1 MPPSSSDAHDPLR
14 RARAWGAARWRQLR
28 AGMADPYAPA
38 RGPETERRRRRGLQ
52 TAAGVLASLALV
64 FVLFLLLFD
73 WNMLRGPISRFASAQ
88 TGRQIAITGDLEV
101 RPWSLK
107 PAAAFNGV
115 VVDDPEW
122 AGEGKTAQ
130 VERLTVQMEL
140 LPLLRGHRILT
151 RLEVR
156 HPDVRLLRAADGRH
170 TWDFSKDDKPSGEP
184 LELPLIR
191 RFVIEEGELRFEDRQ
206 RDLTFSGTISAQ
218 EEAGGAQGF
227 RLAGDGRLNG
237 EPFRLRVGGG
247 PLINIDPGDPYPFDA
262 EVRAGAT
269 RITAKGA
276 LPEPFDLG
284 RFHLDLTAVGP
295 DLADLY
301 RLTGLA
307 LPNTPPYELKGRLV
321 REGRVYSLDDLGGR
335 LGDSDIRGDLRVDTR
350 EERPFLHADL
360 RSRRLDFDDLATVF
374 GGAPATGEG
383 ETASQGQ
390 QAVARQMQVNA
401 RIFPDSPLQ
410 VERIRA
416 MDAELS
422 YRAEAIEAPH
432 LPLRGADLH
441 LTLDKGLLNA
451 DRVVFSLP
459 QGDFS
464 GAIQL
469 DARQDVPVTTMDMR
483 LSGARLE
490 QLIPVQSGGAQPLRG
505 DLVGRVQLRGR
516 GLSVHDTMSTA
527 DGEVVVVIPQG
538 EVREAFAELL
548 GVNVVK
554 GLGLLLSGDQSQ
566 VPIRCAVGHFRAR
579 NGVLR
584 SNQIVF
590 DTEPVLGHGE
600 GRIDLGRE
608 RMSVRIDG
616 EAKEPRLIR
625 LMAPVTVSGPLR
637 KPSLG
642 VEAGGA
648 IAQAGLA
655 AALGAVAAPL
665 AALLPFV
672 DPGLAEDAACGA
684 LIAEARRQGAPAD

>member
-1 MPPSSSDAHDPLR
+1 M
-14 RARAWGAARWRQLR
+14 RAA
-28 AGMADPYAPA
+28 MADPQAPVP
-38 RGPETERRRRRGLQ
+38 GPQAEVRRRRGLQ
-52 TAAGVLASLALV
+52 IAGGVLAGIVLFIA
-64 FVLFLLLFD
+64 LFLLLFD
-73 WNMLRGPISRFASAQ
+73 WNMLRGPIARFASFQ
-88 TGRQIAITGDLEV
+88 TGRQIAITGDLDV
-101 RPWSLK
+101 RPWSFK
-107 PAAAFNGV
+107 PTATFNGIV
-115 VVDDPEW
+115 IDDPEW

-130 VERLTVQMEL
+130 VERLTVQMEV
-140 LPLLRGHRILT
+140 LPLLRGRQILT

-156 HPDVRLLRAADGRH
+156 KPDVRLLRSADGRN
-170 TWDFSKDDKPSGEP
+170 TCDFSKDDKRSDEP
-184 LELPLIR
+184 LQLPLIR
-191 RFVIEEGELRFEDRQ
+191 RFIIEDGQLRYDDRQ
-206 RDLTFSGTISAQ
+206 RDLTFSGSIAAR
-218 EEAGGAQGF
+218 EEAGGHQGF
-227 RLAGDGRLNG
+227 QLAGDGRLNG
-237 EPFRLRVGGG
+237 EAFRLRVGGG

-262 EVRAGAT
+262 DVRAGAT
-269 RITAKGA
+269 RVTAKGA
-276 LPEPFDLG
+276 LPKPFDLG
-284 RFHLDLTAVGP
+284 RFHLELTAAGP

-301 RLTGLA
+301 GLTGLA
-307 LPNTPPYELKGRLV
+307 LPNTPPYQLKGRLV
-321 REGRVYSLDDLGGR
+321 REGRVYTLGDLGGR
-335 LGDSDIRGDLRVDTR
+335 LGDSDISGDLRVDTR
-350 EERPFLHADL
+350 NERPFLKAEL
-360 RSRRLDFDDLATVF
+360 RSRQLDFDDLATVF
-374 GGAPATGEG
+374 GGAPATGQG
-383 ETASQGQ
+383 ETASEGQ
-390 QAVARQMQVNA
+390 LAVARQMQANA
-401 RIFPDSPLQ
+401 RIFPDAPLQ

-422 YRAEAIEAPH
+422 YKAEAIEAPR

-441 LTLDKGLLNA
+441 LTLENGVLNA

-464 GAIQL
+464 GAIEL

-505 DLVGRVQLRGR
+505 DLVGRVKLRGQ

-527 DGEVVVVIPQG
+527 DGEVVVVIPRG

-566 VPIRCAVGHFRAR
+566 TPIRCAVGHFRAKD
-579 NGVLR
+579 GVLR

-590 DTEPVLGHGE
+590 DTEPVLGQGE

-608 RMSVRIDG
+608 QLSLRIDG

-625 LMAPVTVSGPLR
+625 LLAPVTVSGPLL
-637 KPSLG
+637 KPRVG

-648 IAQAGLA
+648 IAQGGLA

-672 DPGLAEDAACGA
+672 DPGLAEDAACGS

>member
-1 MPPSSSDAHDPLR
+1 VPSSSSRHTHSFAQ
-14 RARAWGAARWRQLR
+14 ARQWTENRWRRLR
-28 AGMADPYAPA
+28 AAMADPHAPPP
-38 RGPETERRRRRGLQ
+38 GPEAEARRRRGWRI
-52 TAAGVLASLALV
+52 AGGVLAGIVLV
-64 FVLFLLLFD
+64 LILFLLIFD

-88 TGRQIAITGDLEV
+88 TGRTIAITGDLDV
-101 RPWSLK
+101 RPWSFK
-107 PAAAFNGV
+107 PTATFNGIV
-115 VVDDPEW
+115 IDDPDW

-130 VERLTVQMEL
+130 VERVTVQMEV
-140 LPLLRGHRILT
+140 LPLLRGRQILT

-156 HPDVRLLRAADGRH
+156 KPDVRLLRAADGRN
-170 TWDFSKDDKPSGEP
+170 TWDFSKDDKASDEP

-191 RFVIEEGELRFEDRQ
+191 RFIIEDGQLRFDDRQ
-206 RDLTFSGTISAQ
+206 RDLTFSGSISAR
-218 EEAGGAQGF
+218 EEAGGEQGF

-237 EPFRLRVGGG
+237 EAFRLRVGGG

-262 EVRAGAT
+262 DVRAGAT
-269 RITAKGA
+269 RVTAKGA
-276 LPEPFDLG
+276 LPKPFDLG

-295 DLADLY
+295 DLANLY
-301 RLTGLA
+301 GLTGLA

-321 REGRVYSLDDLGGR
+321 RDGRVYTLGDLGGR
-335 LGDSDIRGDLRVDTR
+335 LGDSDIRVDTR
-350 EERPFLHADL
+350 EERPFLQADL
-360 RSRRLDFDDLATVF
+360 RSRQLDFDDLATLF
-374 GGAPATGEG
+374 GGAPATGQG
-383 ETASQGQ
+383 ETASEGQ
-390 QAVARQMQVNA
+390 QAVARQMQANA

-441 LTLDKGLLNA
+441 LTLEDGVLNA

-464 GAIQL
+464 GAIRL

-516 GLSVHDTMSTA
+516 GLSVHETLSTA

-548 GVNVVK
+548 GINVVK

-566 VPIRCAVGHFRAR
+566 TPIRCAVGHFRAR

-600 GRIDLGRE
+600 GQIDLGRE
-608 RMSVRIDG
+608 RLSLRIDG

-625 LMAPVTVSGPLR
+625 LMAPVTVSGSLR

-642 VEAGGA
+642 VEAGAA
-648 IAQAGLA
+648 IAQGGLA